1 MTKTVI
7 FGDSSLSDSKYTLIL
22 NSTNDYAIATKR
34 FDGPIVY
41 KTINY
46 KKKHYVTFEKLLFVL
61 VYYFLK
67 ICLYSYLKPFKF
79 SQVK

>member
-22 NSTNDYAIATKR
+22 NLTNDYAIATKR

-46 KKKHYVTFEKLLFVL
+46 KKKALPD
-61 VYYFLK
+61 
-67 ICLYSYLKPFKF
+67 I
-79 SQVK
+79 